1 MCGNPIT
8 GYRRIAKQPARPFH
22 HGRNSIPRSPWN
34 RPKRAFWRNPDGLAK
49 PEWDFSLESDLT
61 MEYRSNVDILK
72 AILDISPFNWPE
84 ILKTVVSG
92 AVVGLERQV
101 SGKPNG

>member
-1 MCGNPIT
+1 M
-8 GYRRIAKQPARPFH
+8 
-22 HGRNSIPRSPWN
+22 
-34 RPKRAFWRNPDGLAK
+34 
-49 PEWDFSLESDLT
+49 
-61 MEYRSNVDILK
+61 DILK

-84 ILKTVVSG
+84 ILETVVSG